1 MIGTGVLKKDGPK
14 VKVIEMGKANNSR
27 YSRKDIPHLPARS
40 AHFISPRTKD
50 GKVILG
56 YPR

>member
-14 VKVIEMGKANNSR
+14 VQVIEMGKKLSMPKR
-27 YSRKDIPHLPARS
+27 PVRS
-40 AHFISPRTKD
+40 AHFISPRTKS

-56 YPR
+56 IR